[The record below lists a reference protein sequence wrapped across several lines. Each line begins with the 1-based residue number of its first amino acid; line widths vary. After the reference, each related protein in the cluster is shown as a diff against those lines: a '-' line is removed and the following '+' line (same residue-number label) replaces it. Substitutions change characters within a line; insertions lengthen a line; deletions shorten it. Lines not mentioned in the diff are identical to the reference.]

1 MTPAR
6 PPQLSL
12 LDELYADPMSTLER
26 STTQELAAVIGRM
39 RTEKLG
45 SAEWARLL
53 AAKGQL
59 VEQLAN
65 IISARQSRPAAE
77 EALTKLTAAELAARA
92 RQIADSCDA
101 MAAEPAPRTLPPEMS
116 VASKEVFPEQVT
128 SEPEP
133 LATYSVDPTVL
144 CAGEP
149 LAMCAGCGKHPRTT
163 DPCAYR
169 PDLCDG
175 CSEAT
180 AVMMHQLGKASP
192 YL

>member
-1 MTPAR
+1 VIGKGP
-6 PPQLSL
+6 SL
-12 LDELYADPMSTLER
+12 LDELLDDPMAAVER
-26 STTQELAAVIGRM
+26 STTQELAAVIARM
-39 RTEKLG
+39 RSERLG
-45 SAEWARLL
+45 STEWSRLL
-53 AAKGQL
+53 TAKGQL

-101 MAAEPAPRTLPPEMS
+101 MVAESAPRTLPPETS
-116 VASKEVFPEQVT
+116 VASKEVIPQQVT

-133 LATYSVDPTVL
+133 LAMNSVDPTVL

-163 DPCAYR
+163 DPRAYR
-169 PDLCDG
+169 PDLCDR

-180 AVMMHQLGKASP
+180 AVMMRQLGKASP